1 MKSEYENMWTT
12 DKDNYRL
19 IEVPNLGY
27 SIFRIDTI
35 SSPIIENDELAEQ
48 VINEM
53 LEAGVEIVKT
63 EDWGN
68 FVASFVDNLDE
79 YDWEQII

>member
-1 MKSEYENMWTT
+1 MWTT

-27 SIFRIDTI
+27 AIFHIDTV
-35 SSPIIENDELAEQ
+35 SLLTIEDDQLYKEI
-48 VINEM
+48 INEM
-53 LEAGVEIVKT
+53 LEAGVEIIKA

-68 FVASFVDNLDE
+68 FLASFVDNLDE
-79 YDWEQII
+79 YDWEQNL